1 MIHLQAIESRA
12 KPPSNAFPFNVPA
25 IRSLRTL
32 RFEQPITLFIGENG
46 SGKSTLLEAIA
57 AGTSSISVGAHDID
71 VDASLSSL
79 RELAKQLKF
88 AWSRRTHRGFFL
100 RAEDVFGFSGR
111 VSRLKADLEDAA
123 AEFDQKLTGYGR
135 QLARGV
141 VIGQSR
147 ALVAKYGENLDAN
160 SHGETF
166 LTIFQQRFVPDG
178 LYLLDEP
185 EGPLSVQRQLSLVAL
200 LREMV
205 RQDAQF
211 IIATHSPVLMSLPEA
226 AILSFDD
233 GRIERVAY
241 ADIESVNL
249 LRTFLNNPEAY
260 LRRL

>member
-1 MIHLQAIESRA
+1 VIHLQAIESRA
-12 KPPSNAFPFNVPA
+12 KAPNNAFPFNVPV
-25 IRSLRTL
+25 IRSLRAL

-57 AGTSSISVGAHDID
+57 AGTSSISVGSQDVD
-71 VDASLSSL
+71 VDASLSSP
-79 RELAKQLKF
+79 RELARQLKF

-111 VSRLKADLEDAA
+111 VSRLKADLEDSA

-135 QLARGV
+135 QLAKGV

-205 RQDAQF
+205 QQDAQF

-226 AILSFDD
+226 DILSFDD
-233 GRIERVAY
+233 GRVRKVAY
-241 ADIESVNL
+241 TDIEALNL
-249 LRTFLNNPEAY
+249 LRSFLNNPEAY